1 MSKSVP
7 TTPLVI
13 SRAEPTTPSTTCS
26 SLSIISSMST
36 MSSGRSCTEAGDSTS
51 SVGEISVEE
60 LRYGEK
66 AGTSKVLRVLEHQ
79 EVVQVADQDST
90 ELQNS
95 ITCEGI
101 KIFVVFSF
109 QQKISRKIMNFRPN
123 KTQGKQMAGN

>member
-1 MSKSVP
+1 MRVFNC
-7 TTPLVI
+7 LLFLGCQV
-13 SRAEPTTPSTTCS
+13 
-26 SLSIISSMST
+26 
-36 MSSGRSCTEAGDSTS
+36 EAGNS
-51 SVGEISVEE
+51 SIYLFSGWSLTVAGDCNSPVGETSEE
-60 LRYGEK
+60 QLRRGEE

-79 EVVQVADQDST
+79 EVVKVADQDST

-123 KTQGKQMAGN
+123 KTQGKQTAGN

>member
-1 MSKSVP
+1 
-7 TTPLVI
+7 
-13 SRAEPTTPSTTCS
+13 
-26 SLSIISSMST
+26 

-79 EVVQVADQDST
+79 EVVKVADQDST